1 MRLAE
6 PAWLILMVLGVAP
19 WLWERVRPRV
29 VWPSLDGFAQ
39 APRELAVRLR
49 RVPTACRSLA
59 VVALA
64 IALARPQ
71 SIDGQTRI
79 KGRGVAIVAA
89 LDNSGSMKL
98 GYRAP
103 DSVSSTRLDAA
114 KQTFAQFVQGRPDDL
129 IGLVAFANYADLS
142 CPPTLDHRFV
152 LESVQSLRSA
162 RPGDDGT
169 NLGEAIAVSLKALR
183 PTSPKKK
190 VLILLT
196 DGRNRPAVPDPI
208 DPKQMASLARALGV
222 TLHAIAIGKD
232 GGLVDRPVESVTGLP
247 LPDEDARPDFA
258 LLQALADLGG
268 GRLFAADDARSLARV
283 FQTIDRLET
292 SPVTGVIRTRYREE
306 FPLWIIGA
314 LALLVLDRLLSSGRL
329 RQLP

>member
-6 PAWLILMVLGVAP
+6 PAWLILMVLGVVP
-19 WLWERVRPRV
+19 WLWEWARPRV

-39 APRELAVRLR
+39 APRGLVVRLR
-49 RVPTACRSLA
+49 RVPTACRALA

-64 IALARPQ
+64 VALARPQ
-71 SIDGQTRI
+71 SIGGQTRI

-89 LDNSGSMKL
+89 IDNSGSMRL
-98 GYRAP
+98 GYRVP
-103 DSVSSTRLDAA
+103 DSLPITRLDAA
-114 KQTFAQFVQGRPDDL
+114 KQTFAQFVQGRPNDL
-129 IGLVAFANYADLS
+129 IGLATFANYADLS

-152 LESVQSLRSA
+152 LESVQTLKPA

-169 NLGEAIAVSLKALR
+169 NLGEAIAVALKALR

-208 DPKQMASLARALGV
+208 DPNEMARLAKDLGV
-222 TLHAIAIGKD
+222 TLHAIAIGRG
-232 GGLVDRPVESVTGLP
+232 GGLDRPVESVTGLP
-247 LPDEDARPDFA
+247 LPAEDTSPDFA
-258 LLQALADLGG
+258 LLQTLADLGG
-268 GRLFAADDARSLARV
+268 GRLFAADDAQSLARV
-283 FQTIDRLET
+283 FKTIDRLET
-292 SPVTGVIRTRYREE
+292 SPVTGTIRTRYREE
-306 FPLWIIGA
+306 FPPWVVGA

-329 RQLP
+329 RRLP